1 MAPPFGARGNA
12 TWAIHRR
19 RALASGCALAF
30 QKCDRQ
36 HVEAIG
42 MFVLRP
48 MSAFVED
55 LELRPRDILM
65 HRRRLGHAA
74 ERVVR
79 SPDDEG
85 RRADLGLIFWVKQVA
100 LPAVPLDR
108 KRVVWGKRVS
118 VRVYL

>member
-19 RALASGCALAF
+19 RALASGCAVAF

-85 RRADLGLIFWVKQVA
+85 RSEER
-100 LPAVPLDR
+100 
-108 KRVVWGKRVS
+108 RVGKECVS
-118 VRVYL
+118 TCRSRWWPYH

>member
-19 RALASGCALAF
+19 RALASGCAVAF

-65 HRRRLGHAA
+65 HRRRLGH
-74 ERVVR
+74 R
-79 SPDDEG
+79 SEEHTSETPVTNAHLVCRLLLEKKKTRESDTNNSVNQNKHTT
-85 RRADLGLIFWVKQVA
+85 ADTQH
-100 LPAVPLDR
+100 
-108 KRVVWGKRVS
+108 
-118 VRVYL
+118 